1 MKPIAKKSH
10 RCGSQRGGFTLIEL
24 LVVIAI
30 IAILAAML
38 LPALASA
45 KKKATMAAC
54 LSNEKQLMMAQI
66 MYAGE
71 NSEKVAADGAR
82 GGGFWGPP
90 NPYVNAWAGLSAE
103 VVLNTIV
110 IPALQTNNLL
120 YAYAPNYAVVHCPGD
135 LYRMK
140 GTVGTATAGNV
151 GQGCGFGFDG
161 YSVTDNMTGK
171 KTTSF
176 GMTSET
182 LCFIEEAEG
191 RGFNYGTWT
200 QPSMTQWG
208 DLPTLFHGNVSTL
221 AFLDGHAEHY
231 KWTDPAVIKAG
242 LAAAQGMV
250 EHNIPAMPTTD
261 WYYVNNHWTP

>member
-1 MKPIAKKSH
+1 MS
-10 RCGSQRGGFTLIEL
+10 GFTLIEL

-54 LSNEKQLMMAQI
+54 LSNEKQLITAQL

-71 NSEKVAADGAR
+71 YGEKVAADPLR

-90 NPYVNAWAGLSAE
+90 NPYVNAWVGLSVD

-161 YSVTDNMTGK
+161 YSVCNNMPNK

-176 GMTSET
+176 GKVSET

-191 RGFNYGTWT
+191 RGFNMGTWG
-200 QPSMTQWG
+200 QPTTTQWA